1 MKTRTHI
8 PSAKPTLAI
17 ALVVTFVA
25 IALIGLSMM
34 PWYSGAA
41 AVGKTSITESNDRL
55 ALQKPKVCRDKD
67 GKIVPCK
74 KEV

>member
-1 MKTRTHI
+1 MKTTTHI
-8 PSAKPTLAI
+8 PSGKPILAI

-34 PWYSGAA
+34 PWYSGVA
-41 AVGKTSITESNDRL
+41 AVGKTSVTESNDRL
-55 ALQKPKVCRDKD
+55 AMQKPKVCRDKN

-74 KEV
+74 KDV